1 MELLMTHFLRW
12 FLNRI
17 AIHLRPFVLEMKAQ
31 GGGIAIMTALVA
43 FPLILATALAIEYSR
58 VTYVETR
65 LKIAVDASA
74 IAGARYDLATA
85 QQTALRFFKANF
97 PDGFMNI
104 TATPV
109 VTVLNNN
116 SRIRVSVNTKVPA
129 VLGLIIGQTDY
140 NISTA
145 TEVDR
150 QTTRLEVAMVLDT
163 TGSMADNN
171 KIRSMRTAASNFVD
185 ILSGVATNTQQLN
198 PTIYISLVPYV
209 AAVNIG
215 TNRTSWL
222 SDPATVTNSF
232 PSKVPWQGCV
242 YARTD
247 LNEETDVP
255 NVRTKWPTY
264 FTASTYVKNKTSYND
279 YVVNNNGTI
288 TVMSVPSGN
297 PPVAVGPNRSC
308 GLPIVPLTN
317 NYDALKAA
325 ISSLN
330 PVGGGGTLSNIGLA
344 WGWRTISPSWTGTIW
359 GWGGSVDP
367 VPYNTPNTRKSLVI
381 MTDGMNNIGNEPSAY
396 GLVRDGKLGTTNTS
410 QALNI
415 VNARMATVCSN
426 IKAQGIDVYTITF
439 MQNNSTIQG
448 LMRSCATR
456 PDWYFN
462 AQSGSDLNTYFQSI
476 ANIIQRIRVTL

>member
-1 MELLMTHFLRW
+1 MKVCQMNFLRG
-12 FLNRI
+12 FLDILRI
-17 AIHLRPFVLEMKAQ
+17 SIKRCALEIRTQ
-31 GGGIAIMTALVA
+31 GGGIAVMAALVA
-43 FPLILATALAIEYSR
+43 FPLILATTLAIEYSR

-65 LKIAVDASA
+65 LKVAVDSAA

-116 SRIRVSVNTKVPA
+116 SRIRVAVNTSVPA
-129 VLGLIIGQTDY
+129 ILGLIVGRSRY

-163 TGSMADNN
+163 TGSMVDSN
-171 KIRSMRTAASNFVD
+171 KIQSLRTAAANFVD
-185 ILSGVATNTQQLN
+185 VLSGVATNTQQLN

-209 AAVNIG
+209 AAVNVG
-215 TNRTSWL
+215 NNRTTWL
-222 SDPATVTNSF
+222 SDPTTVTSKF
-232 PSKVPWQGCV
+232 PSKVPWAGCV

-255 NVRTKWPTY
+255 DTKAKWPTY

-279 YVVNNNGTI
+279 YVVNSNGTV
-288 TVMSVPSGN
+288 TVQSVPSGN

-317 NYDALKAA
+317 NYAALKTTIGKLA
-325 ISSLN
+325 
-330 PVGGGGTLSNIGLA
+330 PVGGGGTLSNLGLA
-344 WGWRTISPSWTGTIW
+344 WGWRTISPNWIGTTW
-359 GWGGSVDP
+359 GWGGVVDP
-367 VPYNTPNTRKSLVI
+367 VPYNTVNTRKSLVI

-396 GLVRDGKLGTTNTS
+396 GLVSDGKLGTTNAT
-410 QALNI
+410 QAINI
-415 VNARMATVCSN
+415 VNTKMSTVCSN

-439 MQNNSTIQG
+439 MQNNATIQG
-448 LMRSCATR
+448 LMRSCASQ

-462 AQSGSDLNTYFQSI
+462 AQSGSDLNTYFQNI
-476 ANIIQRIRVTL
+476 ANLIQRIRVTL

>member
-1 MELLMTHFLRW
+1 
-12 FLNRI
+12 
-17 AIHLRPFVLEMKAQ
+17 
-31 GGGIAIMTALVA
+31 
-43 FPLILATALAIEYSR
+43 

-74 IAGARYDLATA
+74 IAGARYDLATV

-116 SRIRVSVNTKVPA
+116 SRVRVAVNTTVPA
-129 VLGLIIGQTDY
+129 ILGLIIGTRSY

-163 TGSMADNN
+163 TGSMFFDN
-171 KIRSMRTAASNFVD
+171 KIQSLRTAASNFIDV
-185 ILSGVATNTQQLN
+185 LSGVATNTQQLN
-198 PTIYISLVPYV
+198 PTIYISLTPYV
-209 AAVNIG
+209 AGVNIG
-215 TNRTSWL
+215 TNRTAWL
-222 SDPATVTNSF
+222 SDPATVTGSF
-232 PSKVPWQGCV
+232 PSRVPWQGCV

-264 FTASTYVKNKTSYND
+264 FTASTYVRNRTSYND
-279 YVVNNNGTI
+279 YVVNSNGTI
-288 TVMSVPSGN
+288 TVMSVPNST
-297 PPVAVGPNRSC
+297 PRIDIGPNRSC

-317 NYDALKAA
+317 NYNALKAA
-325 ISSLN
+325 ISNLK

-344 WGWRTISPSWTGTIW
+344 WGWRTISPNWTGAIW

-396 GLVRDGKLGTTNTS
+396 GLVREGKLGTTNIS
-410 QALNI
+410 QAINV

-439 MQNNSTIQG
+439 MQNDSTIQG
-448 LMRSCATR
+448 LMRSCASR

-462 AQSGSDLNTYFQSI
+462 AQSGSDLNTYFQNI